1 MSTHTLQLLKIPSNY
16 KKGTLPYG
24 PKAYIAL
31 KSYGGIEL
39 PTKSGK
45 EKTMFSIL
53 SPECLALNEIKYE
66 INRLIQELQTIKK
79 QAKGF
84 FQKEDQKRQ
93 GFCKRKVQ

>member
-1 MSTHTLQLLKIPSNY
+1 MSTHTLQLLKILSNY

-39 PTKSGK
+39 PTESGK
-45 EKTMFSIL
+45 EKVMFRIL
-53 SPECLALNEIKYE
+53 SPECLALSEIEYE
-66 INRLIQELQTIKK
+66 INRLIRELQTIKK
-79 QAKGF
+79 QAKEF

-93 GFCKRKVQ
+93 RFRKRKVQ

>member
-1 MSTHTLQLLKIPSNY
+1 MSTHTLQLLKILSNY
-16 KKGTLPYG
+16 KKGTLPHG

-45 EKTMFSIL
+45 EKVMFSTL
-53 SPECLALNEIKYE
+53 SPECLILSEIEYE
-66 INRLIQELQTIKK
+66 INGLIRELQTIKK
-79 QAKGF
+79 QAKEF

-93 GFCKRKVQ
+93 RFCKRKVQ